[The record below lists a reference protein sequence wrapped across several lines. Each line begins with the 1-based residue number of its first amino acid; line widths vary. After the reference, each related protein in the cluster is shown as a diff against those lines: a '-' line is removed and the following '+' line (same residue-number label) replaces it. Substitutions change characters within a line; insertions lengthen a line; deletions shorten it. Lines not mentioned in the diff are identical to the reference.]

1 MERKTRRRR
10 KTRQRRKT
18 RRRRRR
24 RKTRKR
30 GGNRS
35 TTRKLTDEQ
44 KEIVKNLTP
53 DQRKMLLSC
62 YVYLKKWNKLYRHT
76 GRRFRHPKIYRIVRK
91 CRKLFK
97 K

>member
-1 MERKTRRRR
+1 MGK
-10 KTRQRRKT
+10 KTRQRKKT

-30 GGNRS
+30 GGNIPWTPRPAI
-35 TTRKLTDEQ
+35 RELTDEQ
-44 KEIVKNLTP
+44 KERVKNLTP

-62 YVYLKKWNKLYRHT
+62 SVYLKKWNKLYRHT
-76 GRRFRHPKIYRIVRK
+76 GRRFRHPKIYQIVRK

-97 K
+97 Q

>member
-1 MERKTRRRR
+1 MGK

-18 RRRRRR
+18 RRRH

-30 GGNRS
+30 GGNRP

-62 YVYLKKWNKLYRHT
+62 YVYLKKWNKLYKT
-76 GRRFRHPKIYRIVRK
+76 KKYKFEKPDNIYNMIIK
-91 CRKLFK
+91 FFQI
-97 K
+97 